1 MPRVLPALA
10 DDFQS
15 EVDAANMLIK
25 RLEAAQI
32 SLSES
37 GKPYQIGIAAIEL
50 TYELAFLRMFL
61 AWEIFLEEVFLRL
74 ICGYAPKGGTPEP
87 LAQGQSYRR
96 TIDDAETAIL
106 GGKAYRLWHNPSEVI
121 KRTRGFLSG
130 SNFELVI
137 ASKQSDLTDYAAIRH
152 RIAHA
157 QEHARV
163 KFDGVTMTLA
173 ARRYR
178 GSRPGRFLR
187 DWKTRA
193 MPPTRYVAAI
203 SADLAAL
210 ARQIC
215 P

>member
-1 MPRVLPALA
+1 MPRILPALA
-10 DDFQS
+10 DEFDS
-15 EVDAANMLIK
+15 EVSKANLLA
-25 RLEAAQI
+25 RSLESAQVI
-32 SLSES
+32 LSQS
-37 GKPYQIGIAAIEL
+37 GNSSQIGIAAIEL

-61 AWEIFLEEVFLRL
+61 AWEVFLEEVFLRL
-74 ICGYAPKGGTPEP
+74 ICGYAPRGGAPEP
-87 LAQGQSYRR
+87 LAPGQTYRR
-96 TIDDAETAIL
+96 TIGDAETDVL
-106 GGKAYRLWHNPSEVI
+106 RGKAYRLWHNPSEVI
-121 KRTRGFLSG
+121 NRARGFLSG
-130 SNFELVI
+130 SNFELII
-137 ASKQSDLTDYAAIRH
+137 ASKQSDLDDYAAIRH

-163 KFDGVTMTLA
+163 RFDSVTMALA

-193 MPPTRYVAAI
+193 IPPTRYLTAI
-203 SADLAAL
+203 SNDLAAL